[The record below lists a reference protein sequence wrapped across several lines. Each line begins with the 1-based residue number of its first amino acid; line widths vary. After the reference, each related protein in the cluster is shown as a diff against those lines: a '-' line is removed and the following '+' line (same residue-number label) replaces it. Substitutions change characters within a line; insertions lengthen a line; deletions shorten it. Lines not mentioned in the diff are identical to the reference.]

1 MDNVN
6 LNSLKIFLE
15 VANSNSFLEASN
27 RLFMSQL
34 AISKSMSK
42 LEEDLNVT
50 LFYRA
55 NKGISLTP
63 SGELLYKYLKET
75 QDLLLT
81 CERSLKAIND
91 IEQSSIV
98 IGIQSHIVR
107 NYLMNK
113 IDHFRQNHP
122 KIKIELIDMATSKM
136 IEELVGKRLDFI
148 IDSSPI
154 ETLKRN
160 MMEETGMNIDTANLI
175 DANSL

>member
-1 MDNVN
+1 
-6 LNSLKIFLE
+6 
-15 VANSNSFLEASN
+15 
-27 RLFMSQL
+27 
-34 AISKSMSK
+34 
-42 LEEDLNVT
+42 
-50 LFYRA
+50 
-55 NKGISLTP
+55 
-63 SGELLYKYLKET
+63 
-75 QDLLLT
+75 
-81 CERSLKAIND
+81 
-91 IEQSSIV
+91 
-98 IGIQSHIVR
+98 
-107 NYLMNK
+107 MNK